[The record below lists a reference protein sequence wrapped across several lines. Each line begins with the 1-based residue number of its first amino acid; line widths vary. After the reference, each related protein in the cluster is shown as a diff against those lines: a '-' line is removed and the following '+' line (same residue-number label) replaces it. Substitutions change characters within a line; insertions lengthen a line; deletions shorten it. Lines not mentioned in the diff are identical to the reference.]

1 MMMPATAVFAMAAPP
16 EGGSALVQ
24 FIPFVL
30 VIGIFS
36 IAQYWLMR
44 DRDA

>member
-1 MMMPATAVFAMAAPP
+1 MLYLYRVGFRQFDFGYA
-16 EGGSALVQ
+16 SAIAWLL
-24 FIPFVL
+24 VL

-44 DRDA
+44 DKEA